1 MRTSQKLRLLGYAER
16 IFPICALKGQARVIY
31 RAFDTDLAKAK
42 ASKNTDEFD
51 SLEQQRHWET
61 SEYED
66 RILAIQS
73 RRLVADAERLY
84 VYISDLQ
91 WERGNYGDRYLDR
104 VSISELYHAVKKQKD
119 EIREYRL
126 KLAGAITG
134 IIGAL
139 IGLIAVWK
147 K

>member
-1 MRTSQKLRLLGYAER
+1 METRTKLHVLAYVERL
-16 IFPICALKGQARVIY
+16 FPIWALKRQAGVIY
-31 RAFDTDLAKAK
+31 RAFDADLAKAR
-42 ASKNTDEFD
+42 ANKNAGELD

-66 RILAIQS
+66 KILSIKS
-73 RRLVADAERLY
+73 RRLVAAAEGLY
-84 VYISDLQ
+84 LYIPDLQ
-91 WERGNYGDRYLDR
+91 WEQGNYGDRYLDR
-104 VSISELYHAVKKQKD
+104 ASLSKLYHAVKEQKD
-119 EIREYRL
+119 KNREYRL